1 MPPLDDPR
9 HEKFARLIYEGAK
22 AIDAFEIVG
31 YKRHDGNASRL
42 RHSDKIEARLSELA
56 QETARAAAVSKSFV
70 LGGLYDIAMMHK
82 ETNPA
87 ASVAAFKLLGQTAA
101 LELFTE
107 KSKADINLLD
117 MISKATAEDK
127 VEVIRQLTHKL
138 GLTTDKDLL
147 DG

>member
-1 MPPLDDPR
+1 MPPLDDPK
-9 HEKFARLIYEGAK
+9 HEKYARLLYEGVLQKEAYVK
-22 AIDAFEIVG
+22 AGFKFNE
-31 YKRHDGNASRL
+31 GNASRL
-42 RHSDKIEARLSELA
+42 KSSEKIQERIREFHSMDAQVANLDKA
-56 QETARAAAVSKSFV
+56 FV
-70 LGGLYDIAMMHK
+70 LSGLMRIALK
-82 ETNPA
+82 QEDDAPA